1 MPPAPTQ
8 FSIHPSSGVPIY
20 RQLID
25 QVLALIASGRLDT
38 DDPLP
43 SVRALAQSLEV
54 NPMTVSKA
62 YARLEAQGVL
72 KRLRGR
78 GMVVATT
85 GPRSK
90 RPRLAARETEVRPL
104 IEQAVLRA
112 RQLNLT
118 DRQFL
123 ALAQTLLKNNPQE
136 VPRD

>member
-25 QVLALIASGRLDT
+25 QVLALIAGGRLNAG
-38 DDPLP
+38 DPLP
-43 SVRALAQSLEV
+43 SVRALAQTLEV

-72 KRLRGR
+72 QRLRGR
-78 GMVVATT
+78 GMVVAANA
-85 GPRSK
+85 PPSK
-90 RPRLAARETEVRPL
+90 RPRLADRETEVRPL

-112 RQLNLT
+112 RQMNLT

-123 ALAQTLLKNNPQE
+123 AMTQKLLKDHPQE